1 MNDYF
6 SDWRVSSG
14 YNVLFVNLTSMQVC
28 KFGQPGKYVRL
39 EGVDVHADSNRPSG
53 ANPKIKMVT
62 NAIICKPCGQYSG
75 HHQML
80 GENIKKLVGGRIEGG
95 GSCTTAGRKS

>member
-39 EGVDVHADSNRPSG
+39 EGVDVHADANRPAG
-53 ANPKIKMVT
+53 ANPTIMVI
-62 NAIICKPCGQYSG
+62 NAIIWGYATGCFFHWYPP
-75 HHQML
+75 
-80 GENIKKLVGGRIEGG
+80 KKLKYGKPRLSV
-95 GSCTTAGRKS
+95 STLM